1 MEDEVLDLRRLL
13 GEFLRTHTWMRHKRA
28 ILPWGACVSVLAVAV
43 LFACHDATRSE
54 PPAAVDL
61 DLIEL
66 SYECENNFDLT
77 NGNSMAV
84 TVQFEVEGTG
94 ESGELTLAAAAAPG
108 QPSQARLTTVQRG
121 GVVISYLHQLV
132 TQQANTDVVC
142 PPPVPAP
149 SQPQATMGE
158 WTAPFAW
165 PVVAV
170 HLQLLPSGKVLSWGR
185 EGVPQLWDPE
195 TGEFTPAPATSDLF
209 CAGHTFLPDG
219 RLLVA
224 GGHISDDHGLP
235 DVNLFDPS
243 TQSWTPVSPMA
254 HGRWYPTLTTLSD
267 GRVVALS
274 GGDQDGNL
282 VVEPELWNG
291 ETWTPLPGAAREL
304 PYYPRTFAAPNGLV
318 FYAGELPEAG
328 YLDVSG
334 EGSWTPVASSH
345 YGRREYGSAVMY
357 RPGKILIVGGSNP
370 AEAAPTSS
378 AEIIDLTEPAPS
390 WRFTGSMAN
399 ARRQFNAT
407 LLPDGRVIAT
417 GGTSAAGFSEPA
429 GAVHAAEVW
438 NPDTE
443 QWAAWAGN
451 SVTRVYHSTTL
462 LLPDGRLLHTGSGD
476 GHNLPRELN
485 AELYSPP
492 YLFHGVRPVI
502 ASAPQTVDYGGN
514 FFVATPDAGT
524 VTRATW
530 VRLSAVTHAFDQN
543 QRFNELSLRRSAGGV
558 TLTAPGGENLAPP
571 GDYMLFLLTGD
582 GVPSP
587 ARIVRLN

>member
-1 MEDEVLDLRRLL
+1 
-13 GEFLRTHTWMRHKRA
+13 MRHTRA
-28 ILPWGACVSVLAVAV
+28 ILPWSACVSVLAVAV
-43 LFACHDATRSE
+43 LFACREETRTE
-54 PPAAVDL
+54 PPGAVDPE
-61 DLIEL
+61 LIRL
-66 SYECENNFDLT
+66 SYRCGNNFDLT
-77 NGNSMAV
+77 NGNGTVV
-84 TVQFEVEGTG
+84 TVEFEVEGTG
-94 ESGELTLAAAAAPG
+94 EVGELMLAGALAPG
-108 QPSQARLTTVQRG
+108 QPSQTRLSTTQRG
-121 GVVISYLHQLV
+121 GVVIGYLHHPI
-132 TQQANTDVVC
+132 TEAANTGVIC
-142 PPPVPAP
+142 PPPAPAP
-149 SQPQATMGE
+149 PQPQASVGE

-195 TGEFTPAPATSDLF
+195 TGEFTPLPLTSDLF

-243 TQSWTPVSPMA
+243 TQSWTSVAPMA
-254 HGRWYPTLTTLSD
+254 HGRWYPTLTLLSD
-267 GRVVALS
+267 SRVVALS

-282 VVEPELWNG
+282 VVEPELWDG
-291 ETWTPLPGAAREL
+291 TAWHTLPGAAREL

-318 FYAGELPEAG
+318 FYAGELAETG
-328 YLDVSG
+328 YLNVSG

-357 RPGKILIVGGSNP
+357 RPGKVLIVGGSNP

-378 AEIIDLTEPAPS
+378 AEIIDLNEPAPT

-399 ARRQFNAT
+399 PRRQFNAT

-438 NPDTE
+438 DPETE
-443 QWAAWAGN
+443 QWTTWGSN

-462 LLPDGRLLHTGSGD
+462 LLPDGRVLHTGSGD

-485 AELYSPP
+485 AELYAPP
-492 YLFHGVRPVI
+492 YLFHGARPAI
-502 ASAPQTVDYGGN
+502 ASAPATVDYGMN

-543 QRFNELSLRRSAGGV
+543 QRFNELALRRSAGGV
-558 TLTAPGGENLAPP
+558 TLAAPGGENLAPR
-571 GDYMLFLLTGD
+571 GDYMLFLLTAD

>member
-1 MEDEVLDLRRLL
+1 M
-13 GEFLRTHTWMRHKRA
+13 HSWMRHQRA
-28 ILPWGACVSVLAVAV
+28 ILPWGACASVLVVAV
-43 LFACHDATRSE
+43 LFACHDETRTE
-54 PPAAVDL
+54 PPGAVDL

-66 SYECENNFDLT
+66 SYDCGNNFDLT
-77 NGNSMAV
+77 NANGNAV
-84 TVQFEVEGTG
+84 TIEFEVEETG

-108 QPSQARLTTVQRG
+108 RASRTRLSTAQRG
-121 GVVISYLHQLV
+121 GVAIGYLHQRI
-132 TQQANTDVVC
+132 TQQANAGVACPSPV
-142 PPPVPAP
+142 PPPP
-149 SQPQATMGE
+149 QPQATAGE

-170 HLQLLPSGKVLSWGR
+170 HLQLLPSRKVLSWGR

-195 TGEFTPAPATSDLF
+195 TGGFTPLPVASDLF

-235 DVNLFDPS
+235 DANLFDPS
-243 TQSWTPVSPMA
+243 TQSWTSVAPMA
-254 HGRWYPTLTTLSD
+254 HGRWYPTLTMLSD

-274 GGDQDGNL
+274 GGDQDGKL
-282 VVEPELWNG
+282 VVEPELWSG
-291 ETWTPLPGAAREL
+291 DAWSSLPGAAREL
-304 PYYPRTFAAPNGLV
+304 PYYPRTFLAPNGLV
-318 FYAGELPEAG
+318 FYAGELPETG

-357 RPGKILIVGGSNP
+357 LPGKILIVGGSNP
-370 AEAAPTSS
+370 AEGAPTST
-378 AEIIDLTEPAPS
+378 AEIIDLNQPTAG
-390 WRFTGSMAN
+390 WRFTGSMAH

-429 GAVHAAEVW
+429 GAVHAVEVW
-438 NPDTE
+438 DPETE
-443 QWAAWAGN
+443 EWTTWASN
-451 SVTRVYHSTTL
+451 SVTRMYHSTTL
-462 LLPDGRLLHTGSGD
+462 LLPDGRVLHTGGGD

-492 YLFHGVRPVI
+492 YLFRGPRPAI
-502 ASAPQTVDYGGN
+502 ASAPATVDHGAN

-524 VTRATW
+524 VTRGTW
-530 VRLSAVTHAFDQN
+530 VRLSAVTHAFDEN
-543 QRFNELSLRRSAGGV
+543 QRFNELALRRSAGGV
-558 TLTAPGGENLAPP
+558 TLTAPGSENLAPP
-571 GDYMLFLLTGD
+571 GDYMLFLLTSD